1 MYKLWPDEDIQ
12 VHKARVAGV
21 PLLILH
27 PQHPKKN
34 APGVLW
40 IHGGGYI
47 LGMKE
52 MVYMS
57 RALDLVKNYGAVV
70 VSPGYRLA
78 WLKPYP
84 AALHDCYAALK
95 FMSKNADRLGIDPAK
110 IMVGGES
117 AGGGLTAAVCMMAT
131 CVEHKKKSYRLAI
144 LPSREG
150 KKEGVAIC
158 ITRTAG

>member
-1 MYKLWPDEDIQ
+1 MYKLRPDEDIQ
-12 VHKARVAGV
+12 VHKARVEGV

-27 PQHPKKN
+27 TQHPKRN

-57 RALDLVKNYGAVV
+57 RAMDLVKNYGAVI

-84 AALHDCYAALK
+84 AALHDCYGALK
-95 FMSKNADRLGIDPAK
+95 FMCKNADRLGIDPAK

-117 AGGGLTAAVCMMAT
+117 AGGGLTAAVCMMARWPET
-131 CVEHKKKSYRLAI
+131 GEM
-144 LPSREG
+144 
-150 KKEGVAIC
+150 
-158 ITRTAG
+158 